1 LINVIL
7 LILFGIIIGTILSE
21 IFNRSF
27 YIRKKK
33 NSHKVL
39 VTINYTNEDQLSFE
53 LNNTEDKEITKTP
66 DILNDLLN
74 WYKSSDSLE
83 DYSLILDDYITRL
96 SKSQILDIHFEII

>member
-1 LINVIL
+1 
-7 LILFGIIIGTILSE
+7 
-21 IFNRSF
+21 
-27 YIRKKK
+27 
-33 NSHKVL
+33 L

-83 DYSLILDDYITRL
+83 DYSLVLDDYITRL